1 MNLANGLL
9 GLGGFNGIGGTQPQ
23 LTGLLGQYY
32 NPQDLKKAKLKAGLL
47 NAGIALL
54 SQKPELGQGIGTS
67 LGAALRGGS
76 EGAQQAQV
84 DYMQNALMGYQMDRQ
99 AQDDAWQAK
108 TRERQQHAWDSEDQ
122 ANEARKA
129 FYAALPED
137 QRQLAEAYPEQ
148 FGKLYAE
155 AQLGKVFPQGKNYEI
170 IQDKSTGEIVAI
182 DRANPSAGPVVVR
195 NGGLPTKEAPKTQV
209 INQPDGSQV
218 AVQWDERAGKWIPL
232 QAPEGGNA
240 VKTLPKL
247 TEGQSKDLVY
257 YQRGK
262 QAQENLEGVGTAL
275 TGYGDTIKGNV
286 PFVGNSLVSKDY
298 QLANQAGR
306 EFLAAILRKDTG
318 AAVTKQEF
326 EIYGDMYLPRPGDT
340 PEVLQQ
346 KKDARSLA
354 LDAIKVGM
362 GAASRALPDQ
372 APAQSPLQS
381 PLPDL
386 SNMSDEEL
394 RAILNGQ

>member
-9 GLGGFNGIGGTQPQ
+9 GLGGLSAINAQSNVP
-23 LTGLLGQYY
+23 GLLGKYY
-32 NPQDLKKAKLKAGLL
+32 NTSELNKAKTKQGLL
-47 NAGIALL
+47 QAGIALL
-54 SQKPELGQGIGTS
+54 SQQPRVGAPIGIGES
-67 LGAALRGGS
+67 LGAALRGGM
-76 EGAQQAQV
+76 EGAQQAQQ
-84 DYMQNALMGYQMDRQ
+84 DYMNNAMMAYNMDRQ
-99 AQDDAWQAK
+99 AKDDAWQAK

-155 AQLGKVFPQGKNYEI
+155 AQLGKVFPSNKNYEI

-182 DRANPSAGPVVVR
+182 DRSNPSAGPVVVR
-195 NGGLPTKEAPKTQV
+195 NGGMPTKEAPKTQV

-218 AVQWDERAGKWIPL
+218 AVQWDEVSGKWIPL

-257 YQRGK
+257 YRRGQ
-262 QAQENLEGVGTAL
+262 QAQANLEGVGEAL
-275 TGYGDTIKGNV
+275 TGYGDTIKGSV
-286 PFVGNSLVSKDY
+286 PMIGNSLVSKDY

-346 KKDARSLA
+346 KKAARDLA
-354 LDAIKVGM
+354 LDAIKTGM
-362 GAASRALPDQ
+362 GAASRALPEQ
-372 APAQSPLQS
+372 AQQSPIQSPLN
-381 PLPDL
+381 LEG
-386 SNMSDEEL
+386 MSDEEL
-394 RAILNGQ
+394 KAIINGQ